1 MLATP
6 TAGLLPSA
14 RLLLPRAIREIGAEA
29 WNAALRRHRSKVPHR
44 GVPRT
49 PVVSPKSILS
59 YAVDSL
65 AVFVPSGYPTT
76 LQRPS
81 TVTCESWGGIP
92 ERACREHLAPRN
104 VREPPCRPP

>member
-29 WNAALRRHRSKVPHR
+29 WNAALQLHRSKVPHG

-49 PVVSPKSILS
+49 PAFPPKSILS
-59 YAVDSL
+59 CAGAVNSL
-65 AVFVPSGYPTT
+65 ATFVGSGYPIFSGYPKT
-76 LQRPS
+76 P
-81 TVTCESWGGIP
+81 VHG
-92 ERACREHLAPRN
+92 HL
-104 VREPPCRPP
+104 